1 MMEGIMLNQ
10 RAFVP
15 FDPRKAPNERDLVLA
30 MTNAEGGTMMDY
42 FDQSFLKNWAGP
54 EHWKLRKVVRRPDA
68 AEAAPKP
75 RKERK
80 EPFKIDF
87 LTPAQKD
94 PKEIQK
100 ELFAPVTRGA
110 GITLPAASTS
120 KTSKKG
126 GRGRKGK
133 DAEKKEKRYDQTLP
147 DDMHFSSR
155 QLVTLFLKPQFSL
168 RMRGQR
174 SRLDDRPD
182 GEIDENFWA
191 QAAAEQAAGQNGE
204 EPDETQGG
212 GAIPFNTQF
221 FHDDFDDAPGSMMF
235 TMAMVVLQL

>member
-1 MMEGIMLNQ
+1 MLDVVSFPPISSIVSYVSNVKLTCQ
-10 RAFVP
+10 CFV
-15 FDPRKAPNERDLVLA
+15 L
-30 MTNAEGGTMMDY
+30 
-42 FDQSFLKNWAGP
+42 SFFRFQTA
-54 EHWKLRKVVRRPDA
+54 DA

-110 GITLPAASTS
+110 GITLPEASTS
-120 KTSKKG
+120 KTSKKS

-133 DAEKKEKRYDQTLP
+133 GAEKKEKRYDQTLP

-155 QLVTLFLKPQFSL
+155 QLVTLFLKPQFSVCCL
-168 RMRGQR
+168 VPLFSAHTLIHTTTSYVCVGNDHALTRELTE
-174 SRLDDRPD
+174 RLTRTSGPRPLL
-182 GEIDENFWA
+182 IRR
-191 QAAAEQAAGQNGE
+191 QVR
-204 EPDETQGG
+204 T
-212 GAIPFNTQF
+212 
-221 FHDDFDDAPGSMMF
+221 
-235 TMAMVVLQL
+235 VR